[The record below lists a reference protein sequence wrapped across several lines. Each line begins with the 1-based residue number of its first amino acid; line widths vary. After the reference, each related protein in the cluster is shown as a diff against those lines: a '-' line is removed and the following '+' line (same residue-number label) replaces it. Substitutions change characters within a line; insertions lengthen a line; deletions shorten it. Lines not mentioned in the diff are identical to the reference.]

1 MDKIVNMLEDVGVPF
16 AYSHFAEGESP
27 DPPFVCYL
35 LPRSDNF
42 SADGRVYHKLSV
54 VHFEVYTDKKDRLLE
69 CRVEDVLDKNNIF
82 YNKSEVWIDSEKLY
96 EVIYTFEMEVENYA
110 E

>member
-1 MDKIVNMLEDVGVPF
+1 MDKIIGMLEEVGVPF

-42 SADGRVYHKLSV
+42 SADGTAYHKLSV
-54 VHFEVYTDKKDRLLE
+54 VHFEIYTDKKDRPLE

-96 EVIYTFEMEVENYA
+96 EVIYTFEKEVENYA

>member
-1 MDKIVNMLEDVGVPF
+1 MDKIIGMLEEVGVPF

-42 SADGRVYHKLSV
+42 SADGRVYHKLSGIPSIPQ
-54 VHFEVYTDKKDRLLE
+54 RLPKINLKM
-69 CRVEDVLDKNNIF
+69 LK
-82 YNKSEVWIDSEKLY
+82 
-96 EVIYTFEMEVENYA
+96 
-110 E
+110 

>member
-1 MDKIVNMLEDVGVPF
+1 MDKIINILDEIGIPF

-27 DPPFVCYL
+27 EPPFMCYL

-54 VHFEVYTDKKDRLLE
+54 VHFEVYTDKKDRALE
-69 CRVEDVLDKNNIF
+69 NRVEDVLDKNNIF
-82 YNKSEVWIDSEKLY
+82 YNKSEVWINSEKLY
-96 EVIYTFEMEVENYA
+96 EVIYSFELEVKVYGK
-110 E
+110 